1 MHRRTLQLPSPL
13 RGTLLGLAL
22 AALAVAAA
30 QDAPLGYEDGPL
42 LPGEKWRVHDLH
54 RPAPPVVKP
63 GERGAPPSDAI
74 VLFDG
79 DDLAAWTTDGAD
91 ARWAIEGG
99 AMVVNGTGGLATRER
114 FGDVQ
119 LHIEWASPAEVSGN
133 SQQRGNSGVFL
144 MGRYE
149 VQILDSFENRSY
161 SDGQAAALYGQR
173 PPLVNAS
180 RAPGEWQSYDIVFR
194 APRFEGGELT
204 APARITLLHNG
215 VLVQDA
221 AEFLGATT
229 HRSLA
234 RYAAHEPEGPI
245 VLQDH
250 GNPVRFRN
258 VWVRRLEA
266 Q

>member
-99 AMVVNGTGGLATRER
+99 AMV
-114 FGDVQ
+114 
-119 LHIEWASPAEVSGN
+119 
-133 SQQRGNSGVFL
+133 
-144 MGRYE
+144 RYE